1 MKSFLAQ
8 FEVYSKKLR
17 WPNLRTILSSLLTFI
32 KLWKYILK
40 TNIQVLVL
48 DPNSSRSRF
57 ASGKKEPKNYWPTL
71 TTFFLSFQL
80 VSDFKSKQR
89 WTRLFLAITLVLMTD
104 ILNTTNNAVIKGLHL
119 NSIDVLLVR
128 SIIQA
133 VVLGVVIIWQGL
145 VFLPMDKRK
154 DWWKSFFALISAG
167 ISGTAVVLLCYY
179 R

>member
-1 MKSFLAQ
+1 M
-8 FEVYSKKLR
+8 
-17 WPNLRTILSSLLTFI
+17 
-32 KLWKYILK
+32 
-40 TNIQVLVL
+40 
-48 DPNSSRSRF
+48 
-57 ASGKKEPKNYWPTL
+57 
-71 TTFFLSFQL
+71 
-80 VSDFKSKQR
+80 
-89 WTRLFLAITLVLMTD
+89 AITLVLMTD

-154 DWWKSFFALISAG
+154 DWWKSFLALISAG